1 MADPKLISA
10 PAKNSRLDVVLG
22 EVEAAA
28 QDTTLLAFSMALEAA
43 RSGQVGQNA
52 ALVAQAMCNLS
63 IRANAFST
71 RVRNRGLASAAA
83 EGSAEAADLQRIGA
97 TVTDILHQAARLAAD
112 DLDGSAVDE
121 TASKDSSQLLE
132 QIHARIRDLDA
143 LLGTRAGGRVQTVKA
158 LAGQAPTRRARATA
172 PREHDKPLS

>member
-1 MADPKLISA
+1 MTDPKAPAA
-10 PAKNSRLDVVLG
+10 PAKDAGLEIVLG

-28 QDTTLLAFSMALEAA
+28 QDTTLLAFTMALEAA
-43 RSGQVGQNA
+43 RSGSVGQNA

-71 RVRNRGLASAAA
+71 RVRQGYASASK
-83 EGSAEAADLQRIGA
+83 GGKPADVANLQKIGL
-97 TVTDILHQAARLAAD
+97 TVTEILNQAAQLAAD

-121 TASKDSSQLLE
+121 SAQKDPSRLLE
-132 QIHARIRDLDA
+132 QIHAHIRDLDA

-158 LAGQAPTRRARATA
+158 LTGGQVTRGRA
-172 PREHDKPLS
+172 PRAAKAS